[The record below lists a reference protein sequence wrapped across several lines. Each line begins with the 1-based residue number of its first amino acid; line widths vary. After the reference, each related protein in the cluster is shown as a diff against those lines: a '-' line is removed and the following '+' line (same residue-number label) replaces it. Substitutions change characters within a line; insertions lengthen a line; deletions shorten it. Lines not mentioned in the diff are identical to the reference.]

1 MAFRI
6 TSDGDANI
14 KALRAGPAN
23 VGPYSV
29 PLPGSE
35 IEGRSAVY
43 RHWRFTNS
51 PLLATVDTAVR
62 SAHDIFESAA
72 KKYANKRC
80 LGERSYNGAA
90 KTWGNFEWQTYGQVA
105 ERRRNF
111 GVGIAELHR
120 QIGVTDEKYGVGLW
134 CQNRPEWQIT
144 GTELVILL
152 PKLIGC

>member
-1 MAFRI
+1 MAVRI
-6 TSDGDANI
+6 TSDVEANLKI
-14 KALRAGPAN
+14 LRTPPAN

-29 PLPGSE
+29 AVPGSE
-35 IEGRSAVY
+35 VEGRSAIY

-51 PLLATVDTAVR
+51 PLLATVDPALRT
-62 SAHDIFESAA
+62 AHDIFESSA
-72 KKYANKRC
+72 KKHPGKKC
-80 LGERSYNGAA
+80 LGERSYDGAT
-90 KTWGNFEWQTYGQVA
+90 KTWGNFVWQTYGQVA

-144 GTELVILL
+144 GKSLPSVCNLL
-152 PKLIGC
+152 IC